1 MRMNFRCGAGPLRI
15 LAAAGVL
22 TLCPLGPL
30 DALADEA
37 KGKLVWIDKQHS
49 ALLLECAEGGCPTIP
64 NAKTGETY
72 TFLIPAAMKTAT
84 DTLKEGQAL
93 TVAYEVTEDKNYR
106 ITGVK

>member
-1 MRMNFRCGAGPLRI
+1 MRMIFRCEGGPLPI
-15 LAAAGVL
+15 LAAAAVL
-22 TLCPLGPL
+22 TLCPFG
-30 DALADEA
+30 ALADEA

-84 DTLKEGQAL
+84 DALKEGEAL
-93 TVAYEVTEDKNYR
+93 TVVYEVTEDKNYR